1 MANLSDINEHLE
13 LYKGARVYGIFITI
27 VSSICGILYYFG
39 HKEAIVAVIALS
51 FVITF
56 FLIQFFI
63 AFITNIIP
71 KKLSS
76 KDIGELREA
85 LKNDE
90 IKLNEIKV
98 KSEDLVKHLKDS
110 KLNLTYPN
118 LYKALKKAHNDI
130 RHKEIYSFLGKE
142 NTKQNDTNKDVNT
155 ESYAGVRE
163 ATKEMFFRY
172 YNGLQLTQELDELCS
187 YAISNIDTLP
197 IDKLNRWL
205 GYVQY
210 HVISTGQTSIDKERD
225 YSRPI
230 FHAAYVRDKIPIPKS
245 YKTQTY
251 EEKIK
256 EAQNRYKDA
265 ATDRHDAYFK
275 QMSSAEINKMYIESL
290 QRRS

>member
-1 MANLSDINEHLE
+1 MTNLSDINENLE
-13 LYKGARVYGIFITI
+13 WYEGARVYGIFITI
-27 VSSICGILYYFG
+27 VLSICGILHYFG
-39 HKEAIVAVIALS
+39 YKEALPAVIALS

-56 FLIQFFI
+56 FLMQFFV
-63 AFITNIIP
+63 AFIANIIP

-76 KDIGELREA
+76 KDIEELKEA

-90 IKLNEIKV
+90 IKLNKMKV

-142 NTKQNDTNKDVNT
+142 NTKQDDINKDVNT
-155 ESYAGVRE
+155 ESHTGVRE
-163 ATKEMFFRY
+163 ATKEMLFRY
-172 YNGLQLTQELDELCS
+172 YNGFQLTQELDELCS
-187 YAISNIDTLP
+187 YAISNIDTFP

-205 GYVQY
+205 GYIQY
-210 HVISTGQTSIDKERD
+210 HVISTGQTTIDKERD

-251 EEKIK
+251 AEKIK

-275 QMSSAEINKMYIESL
+275 QMSIDEINKMHIESL
-290 QRRS
+290 QKRS

>member
-1 MANLSDINEHLE
+1 MANLSDINENLE
-13 LYKGARVYGIFITI
+13 WYEGARVYSIFITI
-27 VSSICGILYYFG
+27 VLSICGILHYFG
-39 HKEAIVAVIALS
+39 YKEALPAVIALS

-56 FLIQFFI
+56 FSMQVFI
-63 AFITNIIP
+63 AFIANIIP

-76 KDIGELREA
+76 KDIKELKEA
-85 LKNDE
+85 LKNDI
-90 IKLNEIKV
+90 IKLNKMKV

-142 NTKQNDTNKDVNT
+142 NAKQNDINKDVNT

-163 ATKEMFFRY
+163 ATKKMLFRY
-172 YNGLQLTQELDELCS
+172 HNDFQLTQELDELCS

-205 GYVQY
+205 GYIQH
-210 HVISTGQTSIDKERD
+210 HVISTGQTTIDKERD

-230 FHAAYVRDKIPIPKS
+230 FHVAYTRDKIPIPKS

-251 EEKIK
+251 AEKIK

-290 QRRS
+290 QGRN

>member
-1 MANLSDINEHLE
+1 MANLSDINENLE
-13 LYKGARVYGIFITI
+13 WYEGARVYKIFITI
-27 VSSICGILYYFG
+27 VLSICGILYYFG
-39 HKEAIVAVIALS
+39 YKEALPAVIALS

-56 FLIQFFI
+56 FSMQVFI
-63 AFITNIIP
+63 AFIANIIP

-76 KDIGELREA
+76 KDIKELKEA
-85 LKNDE
+85 LKNDI
-90 IKLNEIKV
+90 IKLNKMKV

-142 NTKQNDTNKDVNT
+142 NAKQNDINKDVNT
-155 ESYAGVRE
+155 ESYANVKE
-163 ATKEMFFRY
+163 ATKKMLFRY
-172 YNGLQLTQELDELCS
+172 YNDFQLTQELDELCS
-187 YAISNIDTLP
+187 YAISNIDVLP
-197 IDKLNRWL
+197 VDKLNRWL
-205 GYVQY
+205 GYIQY
-210 HVISTGQTSIDKERD
+210 HVISTGQTTIDKERD

-230 FHAAYVRDKIPIPKS
+230 FHVAYTRDKIPIPKS

-251 EEKIK
+251 AEKIK

>member
-1 MANLSDINEHLE
+1 MANLSDINENLE
-13 LYKGARVYGIFITI
+13 WYEGARVYKIFITI
-27 VSSICGILYYFG
+27 VLSICGILHYFG
-39 HKEAIVAVIALS
+39 YKEAIIVVSVLS
-51 FVITF
+51 FFITF
-56 FLIQFFI
+56 LLIQFFI
-63 AFITNIIP
+63 AFIAHIIP

-76 KDIGELREA
+76 KDIGELKEA

-90 IKLNEIKV
+90 IKLNKMKV

-142 NTKQNDTNKDVNT
+142 NAKQNDTNKDVNK

-256 EAQNRYKDA
+256 EAQNHYKNEIVN
-265 ATDRHDAYFK
+265 HYDAYFK